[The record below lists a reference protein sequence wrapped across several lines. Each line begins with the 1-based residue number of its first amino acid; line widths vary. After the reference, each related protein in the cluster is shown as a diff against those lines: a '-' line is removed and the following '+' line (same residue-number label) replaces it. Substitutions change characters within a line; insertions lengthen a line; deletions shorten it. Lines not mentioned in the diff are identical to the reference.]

1 MMSSSDL
8 LKDQLDQSAT
18 GDGETGCN
26 NYNLSQDNDT
36 ANLPTPSDSGARMD
50 LAKSSND
57 AL

>member
-1 MMSSSDL
+1 MMSSSDI

-26 NYNLSQDNDT
+26 YNLSQEDNET
-36 ANLPTPSDSGARMD
+36 ANQPQPDSGARVD
-50 LAKSSND
+50 LTKSTND